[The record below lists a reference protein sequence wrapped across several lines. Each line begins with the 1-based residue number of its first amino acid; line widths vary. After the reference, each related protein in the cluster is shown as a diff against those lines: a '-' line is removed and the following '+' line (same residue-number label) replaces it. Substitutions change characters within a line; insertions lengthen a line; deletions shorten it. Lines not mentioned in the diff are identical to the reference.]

1 MILLGAEA
9 VFQIILKWF
18 LGKDG
23 NFNSIHLSDTD
34 LVALDIYI
42 FEGIGSKSMFS
53 NFELIAFQIKKISR
67 NIILIFGIP
76 RV

>member
-18 LGKDG
+18 LGKDR
-23 NFNSIHLSDTD
+23 NFNSIHLLDTD

-42 FEGIGSKSMFS
+42 FEGIGSKGMFS
-53 NFELIAFQIKKISR
+53 NFELIAFKIKKNSR
-67 NIILIFGIP
+67 NIILMFGIS

>member
-1 MILLGAEA
+1 MPVIFKNTLFHLILLGAET

-34 LVALDIYI
+34 LVALGIYI
-42 FEGIGSKSMFS
+42 FEGIGRKVCSQVLS
-53 NFELIAFQIKKISR
+53 
-67 NIILIFGIP
+67 
-76 RV
+76 